1 MYFYAK
7 ISTVIKGGMFMRQIS
22 NLGKFLFIIG
32 LFVVGVAFIVINI
45 IGVKQ
50 ANTWPGTTG
59 EIQSIE
65 LIHEAVDDEDTDEY
79 EVMVK
84 YTVDGKTY
92 VSDLG
97 VKLDDFEVGQVIDI
111 LYNPEA
117 PEAIVLPGAAGSII
131 GIVIG
136 VAAVIGSIIMF
147 LMRLAGR

>member
-1 MYFYAK
+1 
-7 ISTVIKGGMFMRQIS
+7 MRQIS

-92 VSDLG
+92 ESDLG

-117 PEAIVLPGAAGSII
+117 PEAIVLPGVSGSII

-147 LMRLAGR
+147 LMRLAGK

>member
-1 MYFYAK
+1 
-7 ISTVIKGGMFMRQIS
+7 MRQIS

-32 LFVVGVAFIVINI
+32 LFVVGVAFIVLNI
-45 IGVKQ
+45 IGIKQ

-65 LIHEAVDDEDTDEY
+65 LVHEAVDDEDTDEY

-117 PEAIVLPGAAGSII
+117 PEAIVLPGVTGSII

-136 VAAVIGSIIMF
+136 VVAIIGAVIMF
-147 LMRLAGR
+147 LMRLAGK